1 MDSKKISEL
10 TEAVNITDDNVIP
23 IVSGGATQKVKFA
36 TLNEK
41 FKGEKGD
48 KGAEGNGIL
57 TIEQTERVTGSDKD
71 NVVKITTTD
80 GSIRNIYIKNGSKG
94 DKGEKGDSG
103 DITNIDDIVKQIKP
117 LVLDSVYP
125 IGSIFITMDNANP
138 KDILGFGTWERIKTG
153 VTLWSGDGTNTGTEL
168 EAGLPNIAG
177 YVEGG
182 YGSAGGAFRPVGV
195 GANTR
200 GGGSYKFTSNEF
212 SATFGECGTQIPKN
226 ETTDTN
232 GNPMIY
238 LNKVYGKSETVQPP
252 ALVVNM
258 WRRIA

>member
-57 TIEQTERVTGSDKD
+57 TIEQIERVTGSDKD

-117 LVLDSVYP
+117 LVLDSVHP

-138 KDILGFGTWERIKTG
+138 KDILGVGTWERIKTG

-168 EAGLPNIAG
+168 EAGLPNIKG
-177 YVEGG
+177 YYNENC
-182 YGSAGGAFRPVGV
+182 GSGDSTSTDGAIFIDNKRNCPWWS
-195 GANTR
+195 GAVNVNR
-200 GGGSYKFTSNEF
+200 LNRFNIDASRSNP
-212 SATFGECGTQIPKN
+212 I
-226 ETTDTN
+226 
-232 GNPMIY
+232 
-238 LNKVYGKSETVQPP
+238 YGKSETVQPP
-252 ALVVNM
+252 AIVVNM

>member
-117 LVLDSVYP
+117 LVLDSVHP

-138 KDILGFGTWERIKTG
+138 KDILGVGTWERIANG
-153 VTLWSGDGTNTGTEL
+153 RTLWGGDGSNTGTEL
-168 EAGLPNIAG
+168 TAGLPIFEGKAEFVTHKDCLASGGCLKIAPTG
-177 YVEGG
+177 KNPYRGTSSGSNFGDRDIVEITLNASDSNPI
-182 YGSAGGAFRPVGV
+182 YG
-195 GANTR
+195 N
-200 GGGSYKFTSNEF
+200 
-212 SATFGECGTQIPKN
+212 
-226 ETTDTN
+226 
-232 GNPMIY
+232 
-238 LNKVYGKSETVQPP
+238 SETVQPP
-252 ALVVNM
+252 AIVVNM